1 VKRAGGFT
9 LVELVVAITIVG
21 IVSTTVLGVMS
32 ATAAR
37 SGDSMVSNQAVMIA
51 HAYLQEIMSQQ
62 YYGPSR
68 QTSRAAFDDVDDY
81 HGLVDIGAVDP
92 SGRAIAGLSKFRI
105 DVTVTPGSWGTPV
118 VAAKLIQVR
127 VTDPLNRVTTI
138 RAYRTSTP

>member
-9 LVELVVAITIVG
+9 LIELVVAITIIG
-21 IVSTTVLGVMS
+21 IVSTTVLGVVS
-32 ATAAR
+32 TTAAR
-37 SGDSMVSNQAVMIA
+37 SGDAMVSSQSVMIA

-68 QTSRAAFDDVDDY
+68 ETSRATFDDVDDY
-81 HGLVDIGAVDP
+81 DGLVDIGAVDP
-92 SGRAIAGLSKFRI
+92 SGSAIAGLSKFRI
-105 DVTVTPGSWGTPV
+105 DVSVTSGSWGTPV

-127 VTDPLNRVTTI
+127 VTDPLNHVTAI